1 MDRNVKQLEYVSP
14 EIKYKNGPMDTFVHV
29 DFIHRWFGV
38 IDTKK
43 MVKYGAH
50 ANVVFGADKRQYT
63 FREGW
68 LIGFRR
74 IPESE
79 VRAERIRQLLGNIDV
94 SVDVH
99 QRSGSWAVVS
109 LQGGKTDYIKFVDL
123 DQRSIREIAF
133 FLRQFDRNHVKIDAN
148 PFDRQMLN
156 EEIYRI

>member
-50 ANVVFGADKRQYT
+50 ANVVFGTDKRQYT

-79 VRAERIRQLLGNIDV
+79 ARVIVQNEKSDTWVLRRDWAKVFEKDNSSEG
-94 SVDVH
+94 
-99 QRSGSWAVVS
+99 SG
-109 LQGGKTDYIKFVDL
+109 LQDN
-123 DQRSIREIAF
+123 
-133 FLRQFDRNHVKIDAN
+133 FL
-148 PFDRQMLN
+148 
-156 EEIYRI
+156 